1 MDFFKIPLAVQI
13 VMDDFGWFYG
23 KNELAEGGPAR
34 TAICRDHTEEDYRV
48 INELGRR
55 LGMKIVCGFTI
66 GEWDKDNRLRG
77 MKHATPNEESWDRK
91 SAIDMEKAR
100 RFFEII
106 EESEYIDIA
115 FHGLMHSFWTDGE
128 NYGNPR
134 EFYYYELPE
143 GATERRVDYPCVPVS
158 ADYVDSH
165 LKAWFDI
172 YNAWGFSKPVKTFI
186 SPAGLHRD
194 RQKVLDYA
202 EKIKK
207 YGILYWKNGWDGFTG
222 FTEVF
227 DNVIFLECGD
237 DFLDF
242 DAIDV
247 EPDALPPF
255 HGRTAVFGNHWPN
268 FLRSEPS
275 KNFDFLDRWERF
287 FARIADT
294 YGLMLSKDIAFAAT
308 QAQFKRHAKARF
320 ADGVLTI
327 DVSAVFGTG
336 AAGLLDSF
344 YLSFTR
350 DHTPLSCEGGEIELY
365 KSHGDFSTYK
375 VTPDSDII
383 KITF

>member
-1 MDFFKIPLAVQI
+1 MEFFKIPLAVQI

-34 TAICRDHTEEDYRV
+34 TSICRDHTEEDYRV

-55 LGMKIVCGFTI
+55 LGMKIVCGFTL

-77 MKHATPNEESWDRK
+77 MKHATPDEKGWDRK
-91 SAIDMEKAR
+91 ATVDMEAAR
-100 RFFEII
+100 RFFSLI
-106 EESEYIDIA
+106 EQSDYIDIA
-115 FHGLMHSFWTDGE
+115 FHGLMHSFWVDGE
-128 NYGNPR
+128 NHGNPR
-134 EFYYYELPE
+134 EFYYYDLPE
-143 GATERRVDYPCVPVS
+143 GAAERRLDYPCVPVS

-172 YNAWGFSKPVKTFI
+172 YNGWGFSKPVKTFI

-227 DNVIFLECGD
+227 DGIIFLECGD

-247 EPDALPPF
+247 DPDTLPPF
-255 HGRTAVFGNHWPN
+255 HGRTAVFGTHWPN

-275 KNFDFLDRWERF
+275 ENFRFLDRWESF

-308 QAQFKRHAKARF
+308 QAQFRRHVKTRF
-320 ADGVLTI
+320 ADGVLTL
-327 DVSAVFGTG
+327 DVSAVYGTG

-344 YLSFTR
+344 YLSFPR
-350 DHTPLSCEGGEIELY
+350 EHTPLSCDGGTLGLY
-365 KSHGDFSTYK
+365 ESHGDFNTYK
-375 VTPDSDII
+375 ITKRGDIVKI
-383 KITF
+383 KF